1 MINLLS
7 VFIGGGIGSLL
18 RHMVCLCF
26 RSHWAVFL
34 VNILGAMFIGLAFQF
49 FAAKTDLRPEMR
61 SFIITG
67 MLGGFTT
74 FSTYML
80 DFGTLLNNQRP
91 AEGFLYLFSSL
102 IVGAAFLFAG
112 IKIGKMFFLDS

>member
-18 RHMVCLCF
+18 RHLVCLCL

-34 VNILGAMFIGLAFQF
+34 VNILGALFIGMAFQF
-49 FAAKTDLRPEMR
+49 FAARSDLRPEVR
-61 SFIITG
+61 SFMITG

-80 DFGTLLNNQRP
+80 DFGTLLNNQRL
-91 AEGFLYLFSSL
+91 AESFLYLFGSL
-102 IVGAAFLFAG
+102 LIGIVFLFAG
-112 IKIGKMFFLDS
+112 IKIGKIYF